1 MVLHSLRIFRNLFT
15 PHSSPVPLL
24 PHCMQGQEDG
34 IQALAELHNQY
45 HCFGRRLKE
54 LNPKS
59 HLERQGFDLETLAP
73 IDKGEMKK
81 RQELAYEELEGEE
94 LCGMRLRILHWQN
107 YVIQWPTPTLLK
119 IHSTLSPTLVCTGGS
134 AASPRCGTKVHTRNS
149 VSWWKYTGNTA
160 TSE

>member
-54 LNPKS
+54 LNPTS

-94 LCGMRLRILHWQN
+94 LCGMRLRILHLQN
-107 YVIQWPTPTLLK
+107 YVLQWMAHTHTCEDTFHTFSNTCVRRWFSSFTALRDESS
-119 IHSTLSPTLVCTGGS
+119 HEEQRLVVEIY
-134 AASPRCGTKVHTRNS
+134 REYRN
-149 VSWWKYTGNTA
+149 K
-160 TSE
+160 